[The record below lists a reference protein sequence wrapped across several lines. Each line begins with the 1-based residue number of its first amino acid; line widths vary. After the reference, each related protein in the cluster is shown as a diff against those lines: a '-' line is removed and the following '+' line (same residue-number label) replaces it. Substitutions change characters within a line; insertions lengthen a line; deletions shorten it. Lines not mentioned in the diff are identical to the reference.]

1 MKWVALAAAVLLA
14 SMVERRPPSAAGLSA
29 PEAGAAPQVIPWAW
43 ERREDLREYQT
54 VAYYAGLITLANARV
69 DVAPRRNA
77 LLLAKNAHRIAV
89 IRIETK
95 NATLDEAQRAAA
107 LEAIKRLFRDAEE
120 LQIDFDAT
128 RWERAFY
135 RALLFDI
142 HRAIDARL
150 TITALASWCM
160 DDRWMSDLPIDDA
173 VPMLFRMGRDAKAIR
188 ARLAR
193 GEDFAEPRCRASVGV
208 ALDEPI
214 ITPKG
219 RRVWLWKNDAFSA
232 SR

>member
-1 MKWVALAAAVLLA
+1 VKRAALILALISGAAGF
-14 SMVERRPPSAAGLSA
+14 SPPDFGGLKSAA
-29 PEAGAAPQVIPWAW
+29 PPQAIPWAW

-54 VAYYAGLITLANARV
+54 VAYYAGLVTLANDRV
-69 DVAPRRNA
+69 EVSPRRNA
-77 LLLAKNAHRIAV
+77 LLLAKNTHRIAV

-95 NATLDEAQRAAA
+95 NAKLDDAQRAAT
-107 LEAIKRLFRDAEE
+107 LDAIKKLYRNAEE

-128 RWERAFY
+128 RSERAFY
-135 RALLFDI
+135 RALLFDV
-142 HRAIDARL
+142 RKAIDARL

-160 DDRWMSDLPIDDA
+160 DDRWMSGLPVDDA

-193 GEDFAEPRCRASVGV
+193 GEDFAEPVCRTSVGV

-219 RRVWLWKNDAFSA
+219 RRVRLWKNAAFSA
-232 SR
+232 SP

>member
-1 MKWVALAAAVLLA
+1 MKPALLAATLLLTT
-14 SMVERRPPSAAGLSA
+14 SSLTPIPSPP
-29 PEAGAAPQVIPWAW
+29 PPIPWAW
-43 ERREDLREYQT
+43 ERREDVRAYPT

-77 LLLAKNAHRIAV
+77 LLLAKNTHRIAV

-95 NATLDEAQRAAA
+95 NATLDDGQRAAT
-107 LEAIKRLFRDAEE
+107 LDAIKRLYRDAEE

-128 RWERAFY
+128 RSERAFY

-142 HRAIDARL
+142 HRTIHSRL

-160 DDRWMSDLPIDDA
+160 DDRWLSDLPVDDA
-173 VPMLFRMGRDAKAIR
+173 VPMLFRMGRDAKAVR
-188 ARLAR
+188 ARLAL